1 MVFKISKIEDSKLDE
16 VYKTSMKDL
25 DSFFELGWIHNRPNL
40 ILVPDRKTINSLKGK
55 ETEEWVVGWTNGNT
69 VYMLSDKNYET
80 ESNHKYSDEEYF
92 ALLKHELAH
101 CFSHIISGF
110 CQKPIWLLE
119 GLSIYLS
126 GQLKLRPK
134 PEKYFKF
141 IEFYEKGGKGVYSE
155 SGFAAEFL
163 VQKYGKEKILQLL
176 KKAKE
181 SNSKKDFTDLFK
193 SIYDFEL
200 NYDNFEIL

>member
-16 VYKTSMKDL
+16 VYETSMKEL
-25 DSFFELGWIHNRPNL
+25 DSFFELGWKYNRPNL
-40 ILVPDRKTINSLKGK
+40 VLVPDRKTINSLKGK

-119 GLSIYLS
+119 GLSIFLS

-134 PEKYFKF
+134 PEKYSKF

-155 SGFAAEFL
+155 SGFAVEFL
-163 VQKYGKEKILQLL
+163 VQKYGKQKILQLL

-181 SNSKKDFTDLFK
+181 SNSKKDFADLFK

-200 NYDNFEIL
+200 SYDNFEIL

>member
-1 MVFKISKIEDSKLDE
+1 MVFEINKIDNSKLDK
-16 VYKTSMKDL
+16 VYEKSMEEL
-25 DSFFELGWIHNRPNL
+25 DSFFELGWKYNRPNL
-40 ILVPDRKTINSLKGK
+40 ILVPNRKTIDSLKGK
-55 ETEEWVVGWTNGNT
+55 ETENWVVGWTSGNT
-69 VYMLSDKNYET
+69 VYMLSDENYET

-119 GLSIYLS
+119 GISIFLS

-134 PEKYFKF
+134 PENYSRF
-141 IEFYEKGGKGVYSE
+141 IEFHEKGGKGVYSE
-155 SGFAAEFL
+155 SGFAVEFL
-163 VQKYGKEKILQLL
+163 VKKYGKEKLLQLL

-181 SNSKKDFTDLFK
+181 SNSKKDFADLFK

-200 NYDNFEIL
+200 SYDNFEVL